1 MEVLLYLIPF
11 LALLIAGLGIYGVF
25 WSIKNNQFDD
35 TKGDSTRILIDHDDN
50 NLKSGELSL
59 NY

>member
-1 MEVLLYLIPF
+1 MEVLLYLIP

-35 TKGDSTRILIDHDDN
+35 TKGASTRILIDHDDN
-50 NLKSGELSL
+50 N
-59 NY
+59 

>member
-1 MEVLLYLIPF
+1 MEVLLYLIP

-35 TKGDSTRILIDHDDN
+35 TKGASTRILIDHDDN
-50 NLKSGELSL
+50 NLRSDD
-59 NY
+59 